1 MRARTLSSATWW
13 VGGHRWPGVGPWWQA
28 RGTDWPEHVRSARPG
43 RCARCP
49 GCRIGLR
56 QQHRPLPPPAPPSLQ
71 MGETPLIRA
80 AHNGHLA
87 TVRLLVEAGADVNAL
102 DMVGAGAAPL
112 LACGGG

>member
-1 MRARTLSSATWW
+1 
-13 VGGHRWPGVGPWWQA
+13 
-28 RGTDWPEHVRSARPG
+28 
-43 RCARCP
+43 
-49 GCRIGLR
+49 
-56 QQHRPLPPPAPPSLQ
+56 